1 MSIRDL
7 IKLVDGRFLNLPK
20 DMNQVINEF
29 KLDSRLVNKDD
40 AFICINSGYL
50 YIEDAIKNGC
60 ILVITD
66 KDICIDSEVTIV
78 KVDDIKY
85 AMLKIA
91 SYIRNKYKYIPLI
104 MITGSVGKT
113 TTKELLSHI
122 LSFKYSIL
130 KNDGNKNNYIGI
142 CETIYKLS
150 NDYDFVILEV
160 GMNHFGEIDE
170 ITSMLNPDYAGIT
183 NIGTSHIGNLGS
195 INNII
200 KAKME
205 ITHGLKKDLIIP
217 YLDHRLKTIKYSNIN
232 KCEDIRISNIKLG
245 NKLFFKLKYQSSK
258 YDIAFV
264 IPNRLYISN
273 ILVAFTLASYF
284 NISSDDIVYGINSFI
299 PVHSRMNIIDIN
311 GYRIIDDTYN
321 SSYESVKGVIDYI
334 KTVNKKIIILGSI
347 KELGEYSIKIHK
359 KINKLLK
366 GIDKDKILLVGD
378 ETKYIK
384 GIHFID
390 NNDIN
395 EYLNKIDK
403 TGYTILVKGSRM
415 MHMEDIVNNL
425 NHQI

>member
-7 IKLVDGRFLNLPK
+7 IKLVNGMFLNLPK
-20 DMNQVINEF
+20 DMDHVINEF
-29 KLDSRLVNKDD
+29 KLDSRSVNKDD

-60 ILVITD
+60 SVIITD
-66 KDICIDSEVTIV
+66 KDVRISSNIAII
-78 KVDDIKY
+78 KVDDIKT
-85 AMLKIA
+85 AMLLIA
-91 SYIRNKYKYIPLI
+91 SYIRNKYRYIPLI

-122 LSFKYSIL
+122 LSIKYIVL

-150 NDYDFVILEV
+150 NNYDFVVLEV

-170 ITSMLNPDYAGIT
+170 ITSMLEPDYAGIT

-205 ITHGLKKDLIIP
+205 ITHGLKKDLIVP
-217 YLDHRLKTIKYSNIN
+217 YLDHKLRHVKYSKIN
-232 KCEDIRISNIKLG
+232 KCEDIRISNIRLG
-245 NKLFFKLKYQSSK
+245 NRLLFNLKYQSKK
-258 YDIAFV
+258 YDMVFN
-264 IPNRLYISN
+264 IPNKSYLSN
-273 ILVAFTLASYF
+273 ILVAFSLANYF
-284 NISSDDIVYGINSFI
+284 NITPDEIVYGINSFN
-299 PVHSRMNIIDIN
+299 PVHSRMNIIEIN

-321 SSYESVKGVIDYI
+321 SSYESIKGVLDYMKTID
-334 KTVNKKIIILGSI
+334 NKLIILGSI
-347 KELGEYSIKIHK
+347 KELGEYSDIIHK
-359 KINKLLK
+359 KINRLLK
-366 GIDKDKILLVGD
+366 GIDRDRILLVGE
-378 ETKYIK
+378 ETKNIK
-384 GIHFID
+384 GIHFTS